1 MSQPYTPIETA
12 AYKADFFDAEAP
24 HVLIDVREPDE
35 YAQARIPGAM
45 LIPLGQVEARIS
57 EFPTDTPVILVCRS
71 GGRSAMAAQM
81 LRAAQFPGTLYNL
94 EGGTIGWVQAGHA
107 YDKGE

>member
-1 MSQPYTPIETA
+1 MPQPYTPITTA
-12 AYKADFFDAEAP
+12 LYKADFFDAETA

-35 YAQARIPGAM
+35 YAQAHVPGAI
-45 LIPLGQVEARIS
+45 LIPLGQVEERIS
-57 EFPTDTPVILVCRS
+57 EFPTDTPIVLVCRS

-81 LRAAQFPGTLYNL
+81 LRAAQFSGELYNL
-94 EGGTIGWVQAGHA
+94 EGGTTGWVQAGHA